1 MFATSVTRK
10 QDTVFFRVRA
20 DGFLYNM
27 VRIMAG
33 TLAAVAAGDIAPD
46 AIGDILAGGDRRRAG
61 KTAPACGLY
70 LDRVF
75 YSFD

>member
-1 MFATSVTRK
+1 VIS
-10 QDTVFFRVRA
+10 FRVRA

-33 TLAAVAAGDIAPD
+33 TLAAVAAGRMD
-46 AIGDILAGGDRRRAG
+46 ADGVALALASRDRSRAG
-61 KTAPACGLY
+61 STAPACGLY

-75 YSFD
+75 YEK